1 MEKAK
6 MVTKL
11 TVFIKINKFY
21 RNSNKSLGNKVE
33 TDSVTNF

>member
-11 TVFIKINKFY
+11 TVFIKIKQILPQL
-21 RNSNKSLGNKVE
+21 K
-33 TDSVTNF
+33 